1 MPRPAGV
8 PNKRKAALLKRLE
21 QDFPDYHPVAELAK
35 IANDKEN
42 DVATRL
48 QANKEVAKYV
58 EPQLKAVEHS
68 GTQAVRILTIAEQ
81 IQAAENASNGES

>member
-1 MPRPAGV
+1 MPRPAGT
-8 PNKRKAALLKRLE
+8 PNKRKSVLLKRLQE
-21 QDFPDYHPVAELAK
+21 EFEEYHPVVELAK
-35 IANDKEN
+35 IANDK
-42 DVATRL
+42 DADITIRL

-68 GTQAVRILTIAEQ
+68 GTQAVRLLTIAEQ